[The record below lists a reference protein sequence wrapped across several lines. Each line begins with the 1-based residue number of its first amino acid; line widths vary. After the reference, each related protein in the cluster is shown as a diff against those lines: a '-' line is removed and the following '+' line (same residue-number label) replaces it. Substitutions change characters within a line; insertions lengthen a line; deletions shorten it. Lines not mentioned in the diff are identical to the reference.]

1 MTNWINHDLSE
12 NSPTYKLL
20 FVSCSSAGYANLTFL
35 ATIRAFYV
43 TLVPEPI
50 IFDDARIN
58 SGGYYNPNT
67 GLYTAPLNGTCEFYV
82 QLETYNYNGAYDN
95 WGFEVVMD
103 QKEISYT
110 RYSSASNLPFVE
122 SISSTVLIH
131 LSTGQYVYVE
141 PVGLDG
147 LYGSDI
153 AMYSWFSGRL
163 ISAD

>member
-1 MTNWINHDLSE
+1 M
-12 NSPTYKLL
+12 
-20 FVSCSSAGYANLTFL
+20 TFL
-35 ATIRAFYV
+35 ATFRAKYI
-43 TLVPEPI
+43 TPVPEPI

-67 GLYTAPLNGTCEFYV
+67 GLYTAPLYGTYEFYV
-82 QLETYNYNGAYDN
+82 QLESYNYNGAYDN

-103 QKEISYT
+103 QEVISYT
-110 RYSSASNLPFVE
+110 RHNSASNLPFIE

-131 LSTGQYVYVE
+131 LSIGQYVYVE
-141 PVGLDG
+141 PVSLDG

-153 AMYSWFSGRL
+153 GMYSWFSGRL